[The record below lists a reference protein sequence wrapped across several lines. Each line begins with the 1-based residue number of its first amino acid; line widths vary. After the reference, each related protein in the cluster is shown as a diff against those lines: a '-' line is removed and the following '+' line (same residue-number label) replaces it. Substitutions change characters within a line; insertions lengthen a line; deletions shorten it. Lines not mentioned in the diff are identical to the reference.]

1 MKNPD
6 NLPAQIKQGSRRR
19 VFSKSADAPR
29 ADHLNNGREMNAE
42 KAILT
47 GSVGTNADMFLD
59 VLRLHVPEGSRIAD
73 VTYGRGVFWRN
84 VDEAKYHIIKS
95 DIQTGIDFRAL
106 PYEDGVFDALVLD
119 PPYMHGGATV
129 KDSINKCYKNANTS
143 HESIVRL
150 YAGGILE
157 AARVLRQKGIIVIKT
172 QDEIESGKQRMTHIE
187 LVQLLELFGFRIVD
201 LFVLLQSTVPAMREA
216 YQKTARKN
224 HSYAIVAELRR

>member
-1 MKNPD
+1 MKSTDKP
-6 NLPAQIKQGSRRR
+6 PVVIKQANPRRG
-19 VFSKSADAPR
+19 FSKSADAPR
-29 ADHLNNGREMNAE
+29 EGHINNGREMSDQ

-47 GSVGTNADMFLD
+47 GSVGTNAEMFLD
-59 VLRLHVPEGSRIAD
+59 ILRLHVPEGSKIAD

-84 VDEAKYHIIKS
+84 VDEAKYQLTKS
-95 DIQTGIDFRAL
+95 DLQMGIDFRAL
-106 PYEDGVFDALVLD
+106 PYENAVFDALVLD

-157 AARVLRQKGIIVIKT
+157 AARVLKQKGIIVIKT

-187 LVQLLELFGFRIVD
+187 LVHLLELFGFRIVD
-201 LFVLLQSTVPAMREA
+201 LFVLVQSTVPAMRET